1 MRPIIRL
8 ITISLTIFFFF
19 SSPTQSY
26 TNHSSLIIQWCKE
39 TPHPSTCAHYASRV
53 SCPHPNGPTRRS
65 EFRTMIVE
73 AALERAVDL
82 ERRVYKLRSMAR
94 THQQRVAWIDCMR
107 LHLSTVRH
115 LNRTLQG
122 LMSAPKSCTDRD
134 AQTWLS
140 SSLTN
145 LATCEA
151 GFADLNVTGFLDP
164 VTAGSNLTELL
175 SNTLAVNNGLL
186 TAEGDDEV
194 AETEEE
200 EEEEGAKF
208 PKWFG
213 PHEGRLVQGA
223 RPGLGNGELKGNLV
237 VAQDGS
243 GNFKTVQAAIDFAKR
258 RKYRTRFV
266 IRIKSGVYKENIE
279 VDYDNSYI
287 WLIGDGIR
295 KTTITG
301 DRSVGSGYNTVVAKD
316 SSGMF
321 KTVQAALDLAAKR
334 DNCMEK
340 FIIRVK
346 KGVYDETIEVL
357 DSNHNVWLVGDGI
370 GVTII
375 TGNRSVGSGNYTTF
389 SSATA
394 GIDGA
399 RFVARGITFRNTAGP
414 QQKQAVALRSASDLA
429 VFYQCSFQGYQDT
442 LFIQTQRQFF
452 RECHLSGT
460 VDFIFGNAAAVFQ
473 NCLIFVRR
481 PMDGQNNTITAQ
493 GRQNSFEHTGFS
505 IHGSRILPSS
515 ELKPVASKFPTYLG
529 RPWMRYS
536 RTVIMK
542 TYMDGI
548 VSPEGWSTWGGTDF
562 ALNSLYFGEYNNTGA
577 GASTKSRVRWRGF
590 HVINDD
596 VTAKQFTVNGLYA
609 GRSWLPST
617 GVPFSGGL

>member
-1 MRPIIRL
+1 
-8 ITISLTIFFFF
+8 
-19 SSPTQSY
+19 
-26 TNHSSLIIQWCKE
+26 
-39 TPHPSTCAHYASRV
+39 
-53 SCPHPNGPTRRS
+53 
-65 EFRTMIVE
+65 
-73 AALERAVDL
+73 
-82 ERRVYKLRSMAR
+82 
-94 THQQRVAWIDCMR
+94 
-107 LHLSTVRH
+107 
-115 LNRTLQG
+115 
-122 LMSAPKSCTDRD
+122 MSAPKSCTDRD

-164 VTAGSNLTELL
+164 VTIGSNLTELL

-200 EEEEGAKF
+200 EEEEEGAKF

-213 PHEGRLVQGA
+213 PHEGRLLQGA
-223 RPGLGNGELKGNLV
+223 RPGGNLV

-301 DRSVGSGYNTVVAKD
+301 DRSVGSGY
-316 SSGMF
+316 
-321 KTVQAALDLAAKR
+321 
-334 DNCMEK
+334 
-340 FIIRVK
+340 
-346 KGVYDETIEVL
+346 
-357 DSNHNVWLVGDGI
+357 
-370 GVTII
+370 
-375 TGNRSVGSGNYTTF
+375 TTF

-394 GIDGA
+394 GIDGP

-414 QQKQAVALRSASDLA
+414 QNGQAVALRSTSDLS
-429 VFYQCSFQGYQDT
+429 VFYRCSFEGYQDT
-442 LFIQTQRQFF
+442 LFIHSQRQFF
-452 RECHLSGT
+452 RECYISGT
-460 VDFIFGNAAAVFQ
+460 IDFIFGNAAVVFQ
-473 NCLIFVRR
+473 GCVIAARR
-481 PMDGQNNTITAQ
+481 PLVGQANMITAQ
-493 GRQNSFEHTGFS
+493 ARNDPFQNTGIS
-505 IHGSRILPSS
+505 ILNSRIVPAPDLLPV
-515 ELKPVASKFPTYLG
+515 LKPVASKFPTYLG

-562 ALNSLYFGEYNNTGA
+562 ALNSLYFGEYNNTGV

-617 GVPFSGGL
+617 GVPFSGDL

>member
-1 MRPIIRL
+1 MKPIIRL
-8 ITISLTIFFFF
+8 ITISLTIFSFF

-82 ERRVYKLRSMAR
+82 ERMVYKLRSMAQ
-94 THQQRVAWIDCMR
+94 THQQRVAWIDCMT

-164 VTAGSNLTELL
+164 VTIGSNLTELL

-186 TAEGDDEV
+186 TAEE
-194 AETEEE
+194 EEE

-213 PHEGRLVQGA
+213 PHEGRLLQGA

-301 DRSVGSGYNTVVAKD
+301 DRSVGSGY
-316 SSGMF
+316 
-321 KTVQAALDLAAKR
+321 
-334 DNCMEK
+334 
-340 FIIRVK
+340 
-346 KGVYDETIEVL
+346 
-357 DSNHNVWLVGDGI
+357 
-370 GVTII
+370 
-375 TGNRSVGSGNYTTF
+375 TTF

-394 GIDGA
+394 GIDGP

-414 QQKQAVALRSASDLA
+414 QNGQAVALRSTSDLS
-429 VFYQCSFQGYQDT
+429 VFYRCSFEGYQDT
-442 LFIQTQRQFF
+442 LFIHSQRQFF
-452 RECHLSGT
+452 RECYISGT
-460 VDFIFGNAAAVFQ
+460 IDFIFGNAAVVFQ
-473 NCLIFVRR
+473 GCVIAARR
-481 PMDGQNNTITAQ
+481 PLVGQANMITAQ
-493 GRQNSFEHTGFS
+493 ARNDPFQNTGIS
-505 IHGSRILPSS
+505 ILNSRIVPAPDLLPVVRAF
-515 ELKPVASKFPTYLG
+515 KTYLG
-529 RPWMRYS
+529 RPWMMYS
-536 RTVIMK
+536 RTVVMK
-542 TYMDGI
+542 SYMDRFI
-548 VSPEGWSTWGGTDF
+548 YPAGWSTW
-562 ALNSLYFGEYNNTGA
+562 LNSNDALGTLYYAEYKNFGPG
-577 GASTKSRVRWRGF
+577 GSTRYRVRWPGF
-590 HVINDD
+590 HALKSD
-596 VTAKQFTVNGLYA
+596 VEASGFTVDGLLA
-609 GRSWLPST
+609 GKSWLPST
-617 GVPFSGGL
+617 GVPFVSGL

>member
-1 MRPIIRL
+1 MKPIIRL
-8 ITISLTIFFFF
+8 ITISLTIFSFF

-82 ERRVYKLRSMAR
+82 ERMVYKLRSMAQ
-94 THQQRVAWIDCMR
+94 THQQRVAWIDCMT

-122 LMSAPKSCTDRD
+122 LITLRCLQGAAIRCTDFD

-140 SSLTN
+140 SALTN
-145 LATCEA
+145 VETCRA
-151 GFADLNVTGFLDP
+151 GSTDLNMPNFIAP
-164 VTAGSNLTELL
+164 MIKSSNLSELIT
-175 SNTLAVNNGLL
+175 NTLAVNGAMLADEEKEHVTKKWRRDGERRLL
-186 TAEGDDEV
+186 EGSIASLIV
-194 AETEEE
+194 
-200 EEEEGAKF
+200 
-208 PKWFG
+208 
-213 PHEGRLVQGA
+213 
-223 RPGLGNGELKGNLV
+223 
-237 VAQDGS
+237 
-243 GNFKTVQAAIDFAKR
+243 
-258 RKYRTRFV
+258 
-266 IRIKSGVYKENIE
+266 KS
-279 VDYDNSYI
+279 D
-287 WLIGDGIR
+287 
-295 KTTITG
+295 
-301 DRSVGSGYNTVVAKD
+301 TVVAKD
-316 SSGMF
+316 GSGMF

-334 DNCMEK
+334 DNCREK

-562 ALNSLYFGEYNNTGA
+562 ALNSLYFGEYNNTGV

-617 GVPFSGGL
+617 GVPFSGDL

>member
-1 MRPIIRL
+1 M
-8 ITISLTIFFFF
+8 T
-19 SSPTQSY
+19 
-26 TNHSSLIIQWCKE
+26 
-39 TPHPSTCAHYASRV
+39 
-53 SCPHPNGPTRRS
+53 
-65 EFRTMIVE
+65 
-73 AALERAVDL
+73 
-82 ERRVYKLRSMAR
+82 
-94 THQQRVAWIDCMR
+94 

-115 LNRTLQG
+115 LNRTLQ
-122 LMSAPKSCTDRD
+122 SCTDRD

-164 VTAGSNLTELL
+164 VTIGSNLTELL

-200 EEEEGAKF
+200 EEEEEGAKF

-213 PHEGRLVQGA
+213 PHEGRLLQGA

-258 RKYRTRFV
+258 RKYRTR
-266 IRIKSGVYKENIE
+266 
-279 VDYDNSYI
+279 
-287 WLIGDGIR
+287 
-295 KTTITG
+295 
-301 DRSVGSGYNTVVAKD
+301 
-316 SSGMF
+316 
-321 KTVQAALDLAAKR
+321 
-334 DNCMEK
+334 DNCREK

-562 ALNSLYFGEYNNTGA
+562 ALNSLYFGEYNNTGV

-617 GVPFSGGL
+617 GVPFSGDL

>member
-1 MRPIIRL
+1 
-8 ITISLTIFFFF
+8 
-19 SSPTQSY
+19 
-26 TNHSSLIIQWCKE
+26 
-39 TPHPSTCAHYASRV
+39 
-53 SCPHPNGPTRRS
+53 
-65 EFRTMIVE
+65 
-73 AALERAVDL
+73 
-82 ERRVYKLRSMAR
+82 
-94 THQQRVAWIDCMR
+94 
-107 LHLSTVRH
+107 
-115 LNRTLQG
+115 
-122 LMSAPKSCTDRD
+122 MSAPKSCTDRD

-223 RPGLGNGELKGNLV
+223 RPGGNLV

-301 DRSVGSGYNTVVAKD
+301 DRSVGSGY
-316 SSGMF
+316 
-321 KTVQAALDLAAKR
+321 
-334 DNCMEK
+334 
-340 FIIRVK
+340 
-346 KGVYDETIEVL
+346 
-357 DSNHNVWLVGDGI
+357 
-370 GVTII
+370 
-375 TGNRSVGSGNYTTF
+375 TTF

-394 GIDGA
+394 GIDGP

-414 QQKQAVALRSASDLA
+414 QNGQAVALRSTSDLS
-429 VFYQCSFQGYQDT
+429 VFYRCSFEGYQDT
-442 LFIQTQRQFF
+442 LFIHSQRQFF
-452 RECHLSGT
+452 RECYISGT
-460 VDFIFGNAAAVFQ
+460 IDFIFGNAAAVFQ
-473 NCLIFVRR
+473 GCVIAARR
-481 PMDGQNNTITAQ
+481 PLVGQANMITAQ
-493 GRQNSFEHTGFS
+493 ARNDPFQNTGIS
-505 IHGSRILPSS
+505 ILNSRIVPAPDL
-515 ELKPVASKFPTYLG
+515 KFPTYLG

>member
-1 MRPIIRL
+1 
-8 ITISLTIFFFF
+8 
-19 SSPTQSY
+19 
-26 TNHSSLIIQWCKE
+26 
-39 TPHPSTCAHYASRV
+39 
-53 SCPHPNGPTRRS
+53 
-65 EFRTMIVE
+65 
-73 AALERAVDL
+73 
-82 ERRVYKLRSMAR
+82 
-94 THQQRVAWIDCMR
+94 
-107 LHLSTVRH
+107 
-115 LNRTLQG
+115 
-122 LMSAPKSCTDRD
+122 MSAPKSCTDRD

-258 RKYRTRFV
+258 T
-266 IRIKSGVYKENIE
+266 
-279 VDYDNSYI
+279 
-287 WLIGDGIR
+287 
-295 KTTITG
+295 
-301 DRSVGSGYNTVVAKD
+301 
-316 SSGMF
+316 
-321 KTVQAALDLAAKR
+321 KR

-481 PMDGQNNTITAQ
+481 P
-493 GRQNSFEHTGFS
+493 
-505 IHGSRILPSS
+505 
-515 ELKPVASKFPTYLG
+515 LKPVASKFPTYLG

>member
-1 MRPIIRL
+1 
-8 ITISLTIFFFF
+8 
-19 SSPTQSY
+19 
-26 TNHSSLIIQWCKE
+26 
-39 TPHPSTCAHYASRV
+39 
-53 SCPHPNGPTRRS
+53 
-65 EFRTMIVE
+65 MIVE

-186 TAEGDDEV
+186 TAEGDE
-194 AETEEE
+194 
-200 EEEEGAKF
+200 
-208 PKWFG
+208 WFG

-301 DRSVGSGYNTVVAKD
+301 DRSVGSGY
-316 SSGMF
+316 
-321 KTVQAALDLAAKR
+321 
-334 DNCMEK
+334 
-340 FIIRVK
+340 
-346 KGVYDETIEVL
+346 
-357 DSNHNVWLVGDGI
+357 
-370 GVTII
+370 
-375 TGNRSVGSGNYTTF
+375 TTF

-394 GIDGA
+394 GIDGP

-414 QQKQAVALRSASDLA
+414 QNGQAVALRSTSDLS
-429 VFYQCSFQGYQDT
+429 VFYRCSFEGYQDT
-442 LFIQTQRQFF
+442 LFIHSQRQFF
-452 RECHLSGT
+452 RECYISGT
-460 VDFIFGNAAAVFQ
+460 IDFIFGNAAAVFQ

>member
-213 PHEGRLVQGA
+213 PHELLPVSTRHVTKKWRRDGERRL
-223 RPGLGNGELKGNLV
+223 LE
-237 VAQDGS
+237 GS
-243 GNFKTVQAAIDFAKR
+243 IASLIV
-258 RKYRTRFV
+258 
-266 IRIKSGVYKENIE
+266 KS
-279 VDYDNSYI
+279 D
-287 WLIGDGIR
+287 
-295 KTTITG
+295 
-301 DRSVGSGYNTVVAKD
+301 TVVAKD

-515 ELKPVASKFPTYLG
+515 ETYLG